1 MASMAL
7 TNYQLILLDNLIY
20 LNKMIEV
27 NTKKGGECQV
37 SEVITDLLGNEKL
50 NKEDSN
56 NEEVSS
62 GEADDKEPDNG
73 EIDIY
78 WKDELKQDQSDDNPG
93 QCLMNLDEWKAVL
106 TAIKND
112 KLLMSLKITNVFDS
126 DSSAD
131 PNVPSAGTNFRAACF
146 SNDEETVIV
155 FRGTHGV
162 YTWNDN
168 GEGGYQADTASQQEA
183 LNYVNLLGANLTT
196 SGKITVT
203 GHSKGG
209 NLAQYVTI
217 CAAYLVVDRC
227 VSFDGQGFSN
237 EDTVTSKTTIPL
249 RLCAMLSLLGCP
261 GFARYKGVKIA

>member
-1 MASMAL
+1 MAL

-20 LNKMIEV
+20 LDKIAKIKQEINEANDYTVRRLI
-27 NTKKGGECQV
+27 
-37 SEVITDLLGNEKL
+37 SDLLN
-50 NKEDSN
+50 NKEI
-56 NEEVSS
+56 EM
-62 GEADDKEPDNG
+62 
-73 EIDIY
+73 Y
-78 WKDELKQDQSDDNPG
+78 WKDELKQDQSDENNPG
-93 QCLMNLDEWKAVL
+93 QCLMNLDEWIDVL

-112 KLLMSLKITNVFDS
+112 ETLMNMKITNVFDS
-126 DSSAD
+126 DSSAN

-155 FRGTHGV
+155 FRGTHGA

-183 LNYVNLLGANLTT
+183 LYYVNLLGADLTT

-217 CAAYLVVDRC
+217 CAANLVVDRC

-237 EDTVTSKTTIPL
+237 EDILTSKIIITL
-249 RLCAMLSLLGCP
+249 GLYAMQSLLRCP

>member
-1 MASMAL
+1 MAL
-7 TNYQLILLDNLIY
+7 SNYQLVLLDNIIY
-20 LNKMIEV
+20 LNKFVKIKEEIENR
-27 NTKKGGECQV
+27 NTYTIADF
-37 SEVITDLLGNEKL
+37 ITDLLVDKKTDE
-50 NKEDSN
+50 EDKKN
-56 NEEVSS
+56 DDLSS

-126 DSSAD
+126 DSSAN

-155 FRGTHGV
+155 FRGTHGA

-183 LNYVNLLGANLTT
+183 LYYVNLLGANLTT

-217 CAAYLVVDRC
+217 CAANLVVDRC

-237 EDTVTSKTTIPL
+237 EDILTSKIIITL
-249 RLCAMLSLLGCP
+249 GLYAMQSLLRCP